1 MIFSRNSWNAR
12 YDARTTN
19 ATIPPHGW
27 GLAWTGGEKNA
38 TNPKN
43 QRLHGME
50 VLFIH
55 QGVGM
60 MPGGQVP
67 LAGRNAS
74 VVDGQDAKNKC
85 DFVDDCENH
94 DLLDDCDN
102 RYCHDEHND
111 P

>member
-1 MIFSRNSWNAR
+1 MIFSRNSWNAWC
-12 YDARTTN
+12 DARTTN

-27 GLAWTGGEKNA
+27 GLAWAGGEKNPKY
-38 TNPKN
+38 PKN
-43 QRLHGME
+43 QRLHEME

-67 LAGRNAS
+67 LAGRNAA
-74 VVDGQDAKNKC
+74 VVEGQDAKDKC
-85 DFVDDCENH
+85 DFDNVRENH
-94 DLLDDCDN
+94 DFLDDNDN
-102 RYCHDEHND
+102 RYGHDEHND